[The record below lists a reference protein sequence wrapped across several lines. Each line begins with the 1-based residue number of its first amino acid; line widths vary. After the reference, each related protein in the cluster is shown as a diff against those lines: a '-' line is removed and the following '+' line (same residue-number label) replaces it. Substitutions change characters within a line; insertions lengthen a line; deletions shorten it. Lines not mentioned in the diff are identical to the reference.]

1 MAAERVLRGS
11 MAKVQTLADRK
22 KARVEAIRA
31 GFARLREELA
41 NFGLSHH
48 GKFWVY
54 GSASTGKFHLDSD
67 IDIIVD
73 FDEAQTN
80 HALDFVEE
88 TCARLGL
95 KPDVQPKSWCS
106 DAFVQR
112 IYPKALLL
120 P

>member
-1 MAAERVLRGS
+1 MTE
-11 MAKVQTLADRK
+11 VQTLADRK
-22 KARVEAIRA
+22 RARVEEIRA
-31 GFARLREELA
+31 GFARLREELTK
-41 NFGLSHH
+41 FGLSHR

-54 GSASTGKFHLDSD
+54 GSASTGEFHPGSD

-73 FDEAQTN
+73 FDSTQIN
-80 HALDFVEE
+80 PALDFVEE

-95 KPDVQPKSWCS
+95 RYDVQPKSWCT
-106 DAFVQR
+106 DAFLEK

>member
-1 MAAERVLRGS
+1 MRE
-11 MAKVQTLADRK
+11 VQTLADRK
-22 KARVEAIRA
+22 KARVEEIRA
-31 GFARLREELA
+31 GFARLREELMV
-41 NFGLSHH
+41 FGLSHR

-54 GSASTGKFHLDSD
+54 GSAATGKFHPGSD

-73 FDEAQTN
+73 FDAAQIS

-95 KPDVQPKSWCS
+95 KADLQPKSWCT
-106 DAFVQR
+106 DAFIER
-112 IYPKALLL
+112 IRPKALLL

>member
-1 MAAERVLRGS
+1 MTE
-11 MAKVQTLADRK
+11 VQTLADRK
-22 KARVEAIRA
+22 KARVEEIRA

-41 NFGLSHH
+41 NFGLRHH

-54 GSASTGKFHLDSD
+54 GSAATSKFHPASD

-73 FDEAQTN
+73 FDDAQIN
-80 HALDFVEE
+80 RALDFVEA

-106 DAFVQR
+106 DAFIER

>member
-1 MAAERVLRGS
+1 MAE
-11 MAKVQTLADRK
+11 VQTLADRK
-22 KARVEAIRA
+22 KARVEEIRA
-31 GFARLREELA
+31 GFVRLREELA
-41 NFGLSHH
+41 NFGLSHQ

-54 GSASTGKFHLDSD
+54 GSAATGKFHPHSD

-80 HALDFVEE
+80 QALDFVEQ
-88 TCARLGL
+88 TCACLGL
-95 KPDVQPKSWCS
+95 KPDVQPKCWCS
-106 DAFVQR
+106 DAFIER

>member
-1 MAAERVLRGS
+1 MAE
-11 MAKVQTLADRK
+11 VQTLADRK
-22 KARVEAIRA
+22 KARVEEIRA

-41 NFGLSHH
+41 KFGLSHQ

-54 GSASTGKFHLDSD
+54 GSAATGKFHPGSD
-67 IDIIVD
+67 IDIIAD
-73 FDEAQTN
+73 FDDAQIN
-80 HALDFVEE
+80 PALDFVEQ

-95 KPDVQPKSWCS
+95 KPDVQPKSWCT
-106 DAFVQR
+106 DAFIER